1 MKTRGGVSL
10 TPDRR
15 SADKPPART
24 AKKPVQDAGK
34 KPGTGAAKEPQPE
47 KGSPPEKRAVPK
59 KEKTGHATP
68 AEREPAAVAAKEP
81 QPEQKT
87 PPEKRAFGKKV
98 KTGPAQPVEGE
109 PEQRGKAGR
118 PFWSGSITIGL
129 VNVPVRLHTMVRDH
143 SFSFRLLHRA
153 DGQPLKYDR
162 VCSRDGVVVPWA
174 ETVKGYEVRKG
185 EFLVFEPD
193 ELKAIMPESDRKI
206 RIEKFVYYL
215 SLDPVYFESSYVLAP
230 ERSEEAYSLLVTA
243 LQDLGR
249 AAVGTITLRTKEYPV
264 VVHVYDGA
272 LVLTTLRHADE
283 VTPPQAF
290 GILPT
295 LPVPKEAELALAKR
309 IITDLAGDFSIN
321 DYPDHYREAVLALI
335 GKKLAGEKIVY
346 EEPHPEEAKELMAA
360 LKETIATLG
369 RK

>member
-1 MKTRGGVSL
+1 MTHGGVSL

-15 SADKPPART
+15 SADKTPAR
-24 AKKPVQDAGK
+24 AARKPAAEAGK
-34 KPGTGAAKEPQPE
+34 KPEVAPVKAPQPA
-47 KGSPPEKRAVPK
+47 KKSPPEKKAAPK
-59 KEKTGHATP
+59 KEKPGTSP
-68 AEREPAAVAAKEP
+68 PAAED
-81 QPEQKT
+81 
-87 PPEKRAFGKKV
+87 
-98 KTGPAQPVEGE
+98 

-129 VNVPVRLHTMVRDH
+129 INVPIRLHTMVRDH
-143 SFSFRLLHRA
+143 SFSFRLLHRT

-162 VCSRDGVVVPWA
+162 VCSRDGVVVPWS

-193 ELKAIMPESDRKI
+193 ELKAAMPESDRKI
-206 RIEKFVYYL
+206 RIDKFVYYL
-215 SLDPVYFESSYVLAP
+215 SLDPVYFESSYILVP
-230 ERSEEAYSLLVTA
+230 DRSEEAYSLLVTA

-249 AAVGTITLRTKEYPV
+249 AAAGTITLRTKEYPV

-283 VTPPQAF
+283 VTPPHAF
-290 GILPT
+290 SILPS
-295 LPVPKEAELALAKR
+295 LPVPKEAELALAKK

-335 GKKLAGEKIVY
+335 DKKLAGEKIVY
-346 EEPHPEEAKELMAA
+346 EEPHPEEAKELMTA